1 MKGTWQNLINY
12 IHLLRFKHWIKNF
25 FIFIPVFFSA
35 HIFDISYIS
44 RSIVGFI
51 CFSLTASAIY
61 IFNDWK
67 DIEKDKLHPTKKD
80 RPLAAGKIKAQNA
93 LYMALILFLM
103 GIIIHIIFIREWI
116 SLVILL
122 VYLSQNVLYTFRL
135 KQIAIVDITIIS
147 MGFVL
152 RLAYGGIIN
161 SIVLSEW
168 IILMTFLLSLF
179 LALSKRRH
187 DVLLYDETGTKIRR
201 STSGY
206 NLQFIDISLSITA
219 SVVIIAYLM
228 YTTSESII
236 EKFGKEVYMTSFFV
250 IIAIL
255 RYLKISIVNRKKYGD
270 PTRILYKDLFIQLL
284 ILAWIFSFALLIYK
298 VFPSIN

>member
-1 MKGTWQNLINY
+1 MMLIKNY
-12 IHLLRFKHWIKNF
+12 IQLLRVNHWVKNF

-35 HIFDISYIS
+35 HIFDISYVS
-44 RSIVGFI
+44 RSIIGFI
-51 CFSLTASAIY
+51 CFSLIASSIY

-67 DIEKDKLHPTKKD
+67 DIEKDRLHPTKKD
-80 RPLAAGKIKAQNA
+80 RPLAAGKLKEQNA
-93 LYMALILFLM
+93 LYLAIFLLIMA
-103 GIIIHIIFIREWI
+103 IIIHIILIDEWI

-122 VYLSQNVLYTFRL
+122 FYLTQNFLYTLRL

-147 MGFVL
+147 LGFVL

-161 SIVLSEW
+161 GIVLSEW
-168 IILMTFLLSLF
+168 IILMTFLISLF
-179 LALSKRRH
+179 LAFSKRRN
-187 DVLLYDETGTKIRR
+187 DVLLFDNTGTNIRK

-228 YTTSESII
+228 YTTSDSII
-236 EKFGKEVYMTSFFV
+236 TKFGKEVYMTSFFV

-255 RYLKISIVNRKKYGD
+255 RFLKISIVNRNKHGGD
-270 PTRILYKDLFIQLL
+270 PTRVLYKDLFLQLL

-298 VFPSIN
+298 VFPIKNL

>member
-1 MKGTWQNLINY
+1 MTLIKNY
-12 IHLLRFKHWIKNF
+12 LQLLRINHWIKNF

-35 HIFDISYIS
+35 HIFDLSYIT
-44 RSIVGFI
+44 RSVIGFV
-51 CFSLTASAIY
+51 CFSLTASSIY

-67 DIEKDKLHPTKKD
+67 DIDKDRLHPTKKD
-80 RPLAAGKIKAQNA
+80 RPLAAGKLKAQNA
-93 LYMALILFLM
+93 LYLAVFLFIMAV
-103 GIIIHIIFIREWI
+103 IIHAIFIKEWI
-116 SLVILL
+116 SLAILL
-122 VYLSQNVLYTFRL
+122 FYLAQNFLYTLRL

-147 MGFVL
+147 LGFVL
-152 RLAYGGIIN
+152 RLAYGGITN

-179 LALSKRRH
+179 LAFSKRRN
-187 DVLLYDETGTKIRR
+187 DVLLFDTTGTKIRK

-228 YTTSESII
+228 YTTSDSII
-236 EKFGKEVYMTSFFV
+236 VKFGKEVYMTSFFV

-255 RYLKISIVNRKKYGD
+255 RFLKITVVNRKKHGD
-270 PTRILYKDLFIQLL
+270 PTRVLYKDLFIQLL
-284 ILAWIFSFALLIYK
+284 ILAWIFSFALLIY
-298 VFPSIN
+298 VFPDHN

>member
-1 MKGTWQNLINY
+1 MESTGIQIMNY
-12 IHLLRFKHWIKNF
+12 IKLLRVNHWVKNF

-35 HIFDISYIS
+35 HIFDLSYIT
-44 RSIVGFI
+44 RSVIGFI

-67 DIEKDKLHPTKKD
+67 DIERDKLHPIKKD
-80 RPLAAGKIKAQNA
+80 RPLAAGKIKAQSA
-93 LYMALILFLM
+93 LYLAVLLFIM
-103 GIIIHIIFIREWI
+103 GTTIHIIFIQEWI
-116 SLVILL
+116 SLAILL
-122 VYLSQNVLYTFRL
+122 FYLTQNFLYTLRL

-147 MGFVL
+147 LGFVL
-152 RLAYGGIIN
+152 RLGYGGVIN

-179 LALSKRRH
+179 LAFSKRRH
-187 DVLLYDETGTKIRR
+187 DVLLFDETGTKIRR
-201 STSGY
+201 STTGY

-219 SVVIIAYLM
+219 SIVIIAYLM

-250 IIAIL
+250 IIAIF
-255 RYLKISIVNRKKYGD
+255 RYLKISIVNKKKYGD
-270 PTRILYKDLFIQLL
+270 PTKILYKDLFIQLL
-284 ILAWIFSFALLIYK
+284 IIAWIVSFAILIYK
-298 VFPSIN
+298 VIPINE